1 MRKKHDKA
9 FKAKVALEALK
20 EESTLQELAT
30 KYSVQAN
37 QISAWKKQLL
47 NGAAD
52 IFERPN
58 KKKPEVR
65 EAEQERDAML
75 KTVGEMKI
83 ENDFL
88 KKNTVNCTGK
98 SRSSGS

>member
-20 EESTLQELAT
+20 EDSTLQELAT
-30 KYSVQAN
+30 KYNVHAN

-47 NGAAD
+47 TGAAD

-88 KKNTVNCTGK
+88 KKKYRQLYGK
-98 SRSSGS
+98 EPF